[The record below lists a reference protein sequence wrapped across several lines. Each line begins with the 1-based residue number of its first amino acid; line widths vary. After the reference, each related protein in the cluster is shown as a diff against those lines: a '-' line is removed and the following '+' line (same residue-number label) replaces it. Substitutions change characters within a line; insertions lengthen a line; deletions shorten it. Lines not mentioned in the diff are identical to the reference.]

1 MNSENHLLF
10 EVCDRVL
17 YVTLNRPEKHNAL
30 SLALLS
36 DIKTLFEN
44 YSDNENIIAAT
55 ITGSG
60 SKTFAAG
67 GDLKELSL
75 LKTEAQA
82 KEMSLSAKASLNAI
96 RNFPVPVIAVL
107 NGNTFG
113 GAAELAVACD
123 FRIAASHAKIGF
135 VQGRLALSTAWGGG
149 PDLLQLVGRSRGLQ
163 LMLSGKMVS
172 SDEALSLGLI
182 DKVVSNGDSLA
193 NYVEEF
199 LLPLRAQAP
208 QVVRVFKALSDSY
221 RNGDSRK
228 SMQDIETKMFV
239 DTWVH
244 EDHWNAAEKILPVR
258 GRNNDK

>member
-113 GAAELAVACD
+113 GFISFAE
-123 FRIAASHAKIGF
+123 
-135 VQGRLALSTAWGGG
+135 
-149 PDLLQLVGRSRGLQ
+149 
-163 LMLSGKMVS
+163 
-172 SDEALSLGLI
+172 SDCIL
-182 DKVVSNGDSLA
+182 
-193 NYVEEF
+193 F
-199 LLPLRAQAP
+199 L
-208 QVVRVFKALSDSY
+208 
-221 RNGDSRK
+221 
-228 SMQDIETKMFV
+228 
-239 DTWVH
+239 
-244 EDHWNAAEKILPVR
+244 
-258 GRNNDK
+258 